1 MNAATVYRKILTPET
16 RRMVIDIPEEFHG
29 RSVEVIVLPVMK
41 NPEPDQTPYLTNNDA
56 LPKFSKA
63 QIEEWAQAPE
73 IQALSGALK
82 NAGLPEDIDMKK
94 IRAMRIAEKY
104 GV

>member
-1 MNAATVYRKILTPET
+1 
-16 RRMVIDIPEEFHG
+16 MVIDIPEELRG
-29 RSVEVIVLPVMK
+29 RSVEVIVLPVME
-41 NPEPDQTPYLTNNDA
+41 NPEQDQTSYLNNNDA

-63 QIEEWAQAPE
+63 QIEEWSQAPE
-73 IQALSGALK
+73 IQALSGTLK
-82 NAGLPEDIDMKK
+82 NAGLPDDIDMKK